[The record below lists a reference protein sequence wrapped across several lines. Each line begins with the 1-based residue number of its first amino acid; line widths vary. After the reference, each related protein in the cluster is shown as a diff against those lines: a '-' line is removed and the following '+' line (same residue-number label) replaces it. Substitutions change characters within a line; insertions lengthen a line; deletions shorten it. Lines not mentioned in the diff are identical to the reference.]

1 MNPRFTDNK
10 LFRDVPPE
18 TLAQIAP
25 IVVEVTYEPGQV
37 IFAEQ
42 DPGETLYLV
51 GEGLVRI
58 SKKGRGGDQEAF
70 TCLEPGDFFGE
81 MAVLDASPRSA
92 QATAVEHTVLG
103 AIDREAFEQLLALG
117 SPQIYRNS
125 LLQIVG
131 RLRGVSDHFIQ
142 ELMRAERLS
151 LVGSMASAIIHD
163 LNNSLSAVRCCNDMQ
178 ELQNSAAE
186 RAKLTLLS
194 NKAIDQMIAMIQE
207 LLDFSRGK
215 AVDPQ
220 LQTVSIDRIVEEVD
234 VQSLRLLPKRKIE
247 LVRQFTYKGE
257 VRLDLNRMVRV
268 FSNLIKNATEAM
280 PHGGKITFSAEAA
293 EDAILFAVADTGQG
307 IAPEIKSRIFEP
319 FVTSGK
325 KKGTG
330 LGLAIAKSIVEAHH
344 GRISVQSELGK
355 GTRFEIA
362 LPR

>member
-1 MNPRFTDNK
+1 MNPRFANNK
-10 LFRDVPPE
+10 LFHDVPPE
-18 TLAQIAP
+18 ILARIDP
-25 IVVEVTYEPGQV
+25 IVVEVIYEAGQL
-37 IFAEQ
+37 IFAER

-58 SKKGRGGDQEAF
+58 SKKGRGGEQEAF
-70 TCLEPGDFFGE
+70 TYLEPGDFFGE

-92 QATAVEHTVLG
+92 QATAVERTVLG

-131 RLRGVSDHFIQ
+131 RLRGVSDHFIE

-215 AVDPQ
+215 AVEPK
-220 LQTVSIDRIVEEVD
+220 LQSFKIDRILDELD
-234 VQSLRLLPKRKIE
+234 VQALRLLPKRGIE
-247 LVRQFTYKGE
+247 LVRELAYKGE

-268 FSNLIKNATEAM
+268 FANLIKNASEAM
-280 PHGGKITFSAEAA
+280 PDGGKLTFSVRAEA
-293 EDAILFAVADTGQG
+293 DAVVFAIADTGQG
-307 IAPEIKSRIFEP
+307 IPPEIKSRIFEP

-344 GRISVQSELGK
+344 GRISVQSELGH

-362 LPR
+362 LPL